1 MLLSLPKAVFLAP
14 PGAATVYAVSHREDS
29 DSLRLRPT
37 WFFGELGRL
46 ACGRAAGLP

>member
-14 PGAATVYAVSHREDS
+14 PGAATVYAVSHREDG

-37 WFFGELGRL
+37 WFFGELDS
-46 ACGRAAGLP
+46 APAGYG